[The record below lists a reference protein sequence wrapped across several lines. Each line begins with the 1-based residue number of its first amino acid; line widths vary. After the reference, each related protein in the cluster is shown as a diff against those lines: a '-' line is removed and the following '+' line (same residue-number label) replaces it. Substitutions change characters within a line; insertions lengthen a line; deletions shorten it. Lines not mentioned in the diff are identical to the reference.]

1 MFWFS
6 AQSCRFASKHPY
18 AKLHGLANVYPFSL
32 PPNWSGIGWNGSCI
46 TYKGDS
52 IGQRVPLALARVPNI
67 AGREPIEAFTP
78 SYLRM
83 RLAVDIHIEVI
94 AKRKAETLGGE
105 EDVTVATH
113 EGREHRL
120 ARPCGAAVSRALV
133 IDVPVR
139 LWSEH

>member
-1 MFWFS
+1 MS
-6 AQSCRFASKHPY
+6 LRIQSPLG
-18 AKLHGLANVYPFSL
+18 KLHGLAKVYPFSL
-32 PPNWSGIGWNGSCI
+32 SPLGRHWLEWKLHHFRC
-46 TYKGDS
+46 DS
-52 IGQRVPLALARVPNI
+52 IDQRVPLALARVPNI
-67 AGREPIEAFTP
+67 AGREPIEAFTL
-78 SYLRM
+78 SYLRV

-105 EDVTVATH
+105 EDITVAAH

-120 ARPCGAAVSRALV
+120 ARPFGAAVSRALV